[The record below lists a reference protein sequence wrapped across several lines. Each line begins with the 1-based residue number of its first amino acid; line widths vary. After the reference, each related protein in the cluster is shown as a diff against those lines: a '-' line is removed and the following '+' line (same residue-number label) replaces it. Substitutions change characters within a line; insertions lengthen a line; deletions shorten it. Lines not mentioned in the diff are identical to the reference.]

1 MSNSEEKLPVF
12 KICTAFGTG
21 SGFLVEGFPYI
32 VTNYHVVAGGT
43 QVAIECQDRSR
54 RTGQVAFIDPA
65 ADIALIMP
73 SELPNGAAAGALQM
87 AATGPR
93 VGDCSFIHGFPFGM
107 PYSVSKGV
115 VSAVEQPMGDCKYI
129 QTDAAVNPGNSGG
142 PMIDQ
147 AGQVMGITSCKV
159 RDAENI
165 GFGIPMEHLRA
176 DLELC
181 QANGTD
187 SYALKCPS
195 CAELITV
202 PDEFCGSCGTELD
215 KDQFFPDGQLTA
227 LAEIVE
233 GALLIDGYDP
243 VLARQGYHNWEL
255 VVGSAVIECLM
266 VSNELFCV
274 RTSLAMLPT
283 KPEHVLRYVMSYDD
297 PDYTFVVG
305 SSGRIWLR
313 SEMHLS
319 DIFNPAR
326 RDVIARKIAR
336 LGKVADDMDNHLVES
351 FGCKPSPES
360 HSDKLMA

>member
-1 MSNSEEKLPVF
+1 MSNAEAKLPVF

-54 RTGQVAFIDPA
+54 RTGEVVFIDPA

-73 SELPNGAAAGALQM
+73 SQLPSGAAEGALKM
-87 AATGPR
+87 AAGNPQ
-93 VGDCSFIHGFPFGM
+93 VGDSSFIHGFPFGM
-107 PYSVSKGV
+107 PYSVSQGV
-115 VSAVEQPMGDCKYI
+115 VSAVEQPMGDRKYI

-142 PMIDQ
+142 PMIDK
-147 AGQVMGITSCKV
+147 AGEVIGITSCKV
-159 RDAENI
+159 REAENI

-181 QANGTD
+181 QRDGTGE
-187 SYALKCPS
+187 YALKCPS
-195 CAELITV
+195 CEELITV
-202 PDEFCGSCGTELD
+202 PDDYCGSCGGELD
-215 KDQFFPDGQLTA
+215 KDQFFPSGQLTT

-233 GALLIDGYDP
+233 GALLVDGYDP

-266 VSNELFCV
+266 VSDELFCV
-274 RTSLAMLPT
+274 RTSLAMLPS
-283 KPEHVLRYVMSYDD
+283 KPLDCLRYVMSYDD

-326 RDVIARKIAR
+326 RETMARKIAR
-336 LGKVADDMDNHLVES
+336 LGKVADDMDNYLVES

-360 HSDKLMA
+360 HAAML